1 MIRVTKISISNFRG
15 LKAIEADVS
24 GSGVIARGRNGS
36 GKTSFLNAIG
46 AALAANDIGADALR
60 IDEKEG
66 EILIDLDVAGKAL
79 HVRRR
84 FGEKGSTITVEND
97 EGDRK
102 AKPTTLLGELLGS
115 APLDVIS
122 VVLESDK
129 KKRRELILKA
139 LPVKASLEQLRRW
152 VPKLPDDFDVSGHGL
167 EVIERLRLSAY
178 DKRTAANKLAKEA
191 SEAAARAQSLARANR
206 GAVPAGAPVFEEAKA
221 HAEKTTAALNAA
233 RSRMALARTAEER
246 SAGLRDQV
254 AELRA
259 KALRLQEAATKAPS
273 EHDAEYARHEW
284 QAHSK
289 RVTDLREQLKA
300 AEAAE
305 QAASQESLAIDKA
318 RASAAADLASAAEA
332 EKQADKIEAG
342 IAAAAD
348 PITEAEVEAAE
359 AAHSVAIER
368 LVAAG
373 HRAKAEDAEAAYAA
387 AKADWEAKKAEAE
400 RLDTVVKALQTEAP
414 AAILAETPGMPAG
427 IELDGDEVR
436 LGGVSLD
443 KLCGAEK
450 TAFAAQIA
458 KALNPRVGFLV
469 VDGLERL
476 DEEQLDAFVKEA
488 TKDGRQ
494 LFGSL
499 VHKGDLVLAA
509 IETVVDD
516 AATAAE

>member
-1 MIRVTKISISNFRG
+1 MIRVTKISIKNYRG
-15 LKAIEADVS
+15 LKAIETEVP
-24 GSGVIARGRNGS
+24 GSGVIAQGRNGS

-46 AALAANDIGADALR
+46 AALAANDIGPDALK

-84 FGEKGSTITVEND
+84 FSEKGSTISVEND
-97 EGDRK
+97 DGDKK

-122 VVLESDK
+122 VVLETDK

-152 VPKLPDDFDVSGHGL
+152 VPRLPEDYDVSGHGL

-178 DKRTAANKLAKEA
+178 DKRTAANKAAKDA
-191 SEAAARAQSLARANR
+191 AEAAARAESLATANR
-206 GAVPAGAPVFEEAKA
+206 RVVPKDAPAFDEAKA
-221 HAEKTTAALNAA
+221 AAEKTTAALNAA
-233 RSRMALARTAEER
+233 RSRMALAKTAEER
-246 SAGLRDQV
+246 TAGLRQQV
-254 AELRA
+254 TEWRAEA
-259 KALRLQEAATKAPS
+259 KNLQEAAAGAPT
-273 EHDAEYARHEW
+273 EAQATEARRDWETAC
-284 QAHSK
+284 QAV
-289 RVTDLREQLKA
+289 RDLTAQLTVAREREQEASRKIGTLDAA
-300 AEAAE
+300 AERADAATKRAAE
-305 QAASQESLAIDKA
+305 LVA
-318 RASAAADLASAAEA
+318 
-332 EKQADKIEAG
+332 QADKTEAG

-348 PITEAEVEAAE
+348 TITEDDVKAAE
-359 AAHSVAIER
+359 LADSAAAQA
-368 LVAAG
+368 LLAAG
-373 HRAKAEDAEAAYAA
+373 QRAKAEEAETAYEA
-387 AKADWEAKKAEAE
+387 AKADHEAKKAEAD
-400 RLDTVVKALQTEAP
+400 RLDAVVKALQTEAP
-414 AAILAETPGMPAG
+414 AAILAETPGVASG
-427 IELDGDEVR
+427 VEIEGDDVR
-436 LGGVSLD
+436 YGGVSLD

-476 DEEQLDAFVKEA
+476 DPEQLEAFVKEA

-499 VHKGDLVLAA
+499 VHKGDMVLAA

-516 AATAAE
+516 AAAAE